1 MYPKIIMICAILALA
16 LFGCSSTPAPTLQP
30 VFAQEPV
37 LDSPSA
43 GTGGVVASGVIQ
55 PRQEAQLS
63 FAQGG
68 WVQSVEVSVDER
80 VQAGDLLALLEGG
93 ERMEAAISAAETEVL
108 AAQQALDELYEEAG
122 MRKVQ
127 AYQAI
132 IRANEALGEAKYN
145 LYNYTVPAKLADLE
159 PMQAL
164 ELTKENLDQARLT
177 FEPYKHKSSGDEVRK
192 DLKEELDKAQ
202 SEYNAAMRWIE
213 LEAALISAQA
223 DLEEAQRAF
232 EKLVDG
238 PDPDQ
243 VAMAQARL
251 DNAQVQLEVANA
263 ALEQLALRAP
273 FDGTMVSLDTS
284 PGEAVLPGQV
294 VLVLGDLDHLQVETS
309 DLSERDVSAVWVG
322 QPATVYVEALNQE
335 LTGAVA
341 RIDPQADTIGGDVVY
356 AVVIELEEQPAGLRW
371 GMSVDVEIDTR

>member
-1 MYPKIIMICAILALA
+1 MYPKTIMICAILALA

-93 ERMEAAISAAETEVL
+93 ERMEAAISAAETELL
-108 AAQQALDELYEEAG
+108 AAQLALDELYEEAG

-192 DLKEELDKAQ
+192 DLKEELDMAQ

-371 GMSVDVEIDTR
+371 GMSVDVEIDTQ